1 MPGFGALIAATILA
15 LGIVVWTGT
24 QMAAPPPAFWGA
36 INLSLI
42 HI

>member
-24 QMAAPPPAFWGA
+24 QMAAPPPA
-36 INLSLI
+36 L
-42 HI
+42 